1 MNDHLARRR
10 RTRRRWYLLIG
21 SLLLVNVVVFGAY
34 AYLRSLHSAVVDE
47 VTVAPEVDAALTDRP
62 ESSSDPLVFLVIG
75 SDSREGLPEGWEDDY
90 GDFGGQRADVIMLA
104 QLLPDQGR
112 VQLLSLPRDLRVDI
126 PGRER
131 AKLNAAYA
139 YGGSELMVE
148 TVQATFGVPVHHYV
162 EVDFAGFAAIVDDVG
177 GVAIDFPAPAR
188 DRKSG
193 LSVEAGSQLLDG
205 REALAYARSRSY
217 EELRNGSW
225 TFVEA
230 NDIGRTARQQQVVA
244 AIVSELATP
253 SIVVEAPGVVSSLAR
268 HMVVDSEF
276 RELDFAGLAWGFRS
290 FDRSAIDSA
299 TLPAEDRIIDGVAY
313 LVPIE
318 EEADRML
325 AAFRN
330 GGSLTLV
337 AGEAPTRVSVLNGN
351 GADGLAGAW
360 EAWLTERGFEVV
372 EVGDADGAYPVSQ
385 VVARRGGDELA
396 SALAGMLPFGEAV
409 TGSVDAGADVVLVLG
424 EDADFPGD
432 G

>member
-10 RTRRRWYLLIG
+10 RTRRRWYLILG
-21 SLLLVNVVVFGAY
+21 SLLVVNVVVFGAY

-47 VTVAPEVDAALTDRP
+47 VTVAPEVDAALTDRV
-62 ESSSDPLVFLVIG
+62 ESSTEPIVFLVIG
-75 SDSREGLPEGWEDDY
+75 SDSREGLPEEWEDDY

-148 TVQATFGVPVHHYV
+148 TVKASFAVPVHHYV
-162 EVDFAGFAAIVDDVG
+162 EIDFAGFAAIVDEVG
-177 GVAIDFPAPAR
+177 GVALDFPAPAR

-193 LSVEAGSQLLDG
+193 LSVEAGSQVLDG

-230 NDIGRTARQQQVVA
+230 NDIGRTARQQQVVG
-244 AIVSELATP
+244 AILAELVTP

-268 HMVVDSEF
+268 HMVVDSAF

-299 TLPAEDRIIDGVAY
+299 TLPAEDRLIDGIAY
-313 LVPIE
+313 LVPAE

-337 AGEAPTRVSVLNGN
+337 AGEAPPRVSVLNGN

-360 EAWLTERGFEVV
+360 QAWLTDRGFEVV
-372 EVGDADGAYPVSQ
+372 EVGDADGDYPVSQ

-396 SALAGMLPFGEAV
+396 TELVGMLPFGEAV
-409 TGSVDAGADVVLVLG
+409 TGSVGAGADIVLVLG
-424 EDADFPGD
+424 EDAEFPGE